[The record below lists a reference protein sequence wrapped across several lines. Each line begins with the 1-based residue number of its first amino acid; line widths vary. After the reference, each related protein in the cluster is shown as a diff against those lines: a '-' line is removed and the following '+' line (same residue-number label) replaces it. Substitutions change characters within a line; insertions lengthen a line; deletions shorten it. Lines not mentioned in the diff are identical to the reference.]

1 MAEGRPNV
9 SQAQRPSECVT
20 QGGDSCWSDTSVTE
34 YSRGSSVIPP
44 KWGHRAWPEGQ
55 AHGLSLHGPIQ
66 ALAADMWL
74 NLATDKADGH
84 WAHPCVDKHNVAS
97 VRQGSFLHSIFD
109 LLVTK
114 SLALHRNPGSMRMCF
129 FETAHLHFWH
139 PMLDSVCGKLVP
151 PQHTGSCP
159 RGGKALHLHSFA

>member
-1 MAEGRPNV
+1 MGH
-9 SQAQRPSECVT
+9 RPSGPLSVSPGGG
-20 QGGDSCWSDTSVTE
+20 GGDGCWSDTSVTE

-55 AHGLSLHGPIQ
+55 AHGLSLHGPGQ
-66 ALAADMWL
+66 ALAADMCL
-74 NLATDKADGH
+74 NLVTDKAAGH
-84 WAHPCVDKHNVAS
+84 WAHPCVYKHSVAS
-97 VRQGSFLHSIFD
+97 VRQGSFLNSIFD

-114 SLALHRNPGSMRMCF
+114 SLALHRNTGSMRMCF

-139 PMLDSVCGKLVP
+139 LMLGSVCGKLVP

-159 RGGKALHLHSFA
+159 RGGKALHLYSFV

>member
-44 KWGHRAWPEGQ
+44 KWGHRSWPEGQ

-66 ALAADMWL
+66 ALA
-74 NLATDKADGH
+74 
-84 WAHPCVDKHNVAS
+84 VDVVEFSHGQGCWPLGS
-97 VRQGSFLHSIFD
+97 PLCRQ
-109 LLVTK
+109 
-114 SLALHRNPGSMRMCF
+114 AQC
-129 FETAHLHFWH
+129 
-139 PMLDSVCGKLVP
+139 C
-151 PQHTGSCP
+151 QC
-159 RGGKALHLHSFA
+159 